1 MPKKL
6 SVDVKKKI
14 DQSFLKLFTKDLQPF
29 SIVEDPGFKEFVKLL
44 NPNYQIPNRH
54 TISKILIPSA
64 YETCLNNVK
73 EIISKE
79 LVTCCMTTDC
89 WTSRCTESYL
99 AITIHF
105 IDKSFK
111 LNSFL
116 LSCHHFNETHT
127 SLNLSEN
134 IKSTLEAWNLE
145 NKIILAVSDN
155 AYNIKNALNSLQ
167 LKSFGCFAHTLN
179 LIVQAA
185 MKTESN
191 LIDKIKT
198 IVSHFHKS
206 SNSHQ
211 KLIQYQKNIGI
222 KDPKKLVQDVSTRW
236 NSTFYMVERFV
247 ELENSIRGTLGLI
260 DKPPPSLNPEEWQY
274 LKELRS
280 ILKPFEEA
288 TRAVSGQLFMTASM
302 VIVIA
307 QGLQHVCNQL
317 KNSNYTTRAKT
328 FIQALVN
335 EMNNR
340 QTWGNIERSKTLARC
355 TFLDPRFKTV
365 PFSNNSVA
373 LESVKQNV
381 IELTAKII
389 SLKRSEVLEHSTETT
404 QVPESTNLFEESNE
418 PSIWDNVDQ
427 KVAQMQPSIGTSTSQ
442 AITEIQRYLDDTIIK
457 RNLDPLA
464 WWCEHQYYYPFL
476 SILARKTLCCLGS
489 SVPCERVFSKA
500 GLIVSDRRCRLK
512 PTKIQQ
518 LLFLNNNS

>member
-1 MPKKL
+1 
-6 SVDVKKKI
+6 
-14 DQSFLKLFTKDLQPF
+14 
-29 SIVEDPGFKEFVKLL
+29 
-44 NPNYQIPNRH
+44 
-54 TISKILIPSA
+54 
-64 YETCLNNVK
+64 
-73 EIISKE
+73 
-79 LVTCCMTTDC
+79 MTTDC

-99 AITIHF
+99 ALTIHF

-116 LSCHHFNETHT
+116 LSCHHFNETRT

-134 IKSTLEAWNLE
+134 IKSTLEIWNLE
-145 NKIILAVSDN
+145 KKVILAVSDN
-155 AYNIKNALNSLQ
+155 AHNIKNALNSLQ
-167 LKSFGCFAHTLN
+167 LKNFGCFTHTLN

-185 MKTESN
+185 LKTESN

-198 IVSHFHKS
+198 IVSHFYKS
-206 SNSHQ
+206 PNSHQ

-247 ELENSIRGTLGLI
+247 ELENSFRGTLGLI

-288 TRAVSGQLFMTASM
+288 TLAVSGQLFMTASM

-307 QGLQHVCNQL
+307 QGLRHVCNQL

-328 FIQALVN
+328 FIQSLVN

-355 TFLDPRFKTV
+355 TFLDPNFKTV

-373 LESVKQNV
+373 LESVKKNI
-381 IELTAKII
+381 IELTAQII
-389 SLKRSEVLEHSTETT
+389 SLRISEVLEHSTETT
-404 QVPESTNLFEESNE
+404 QLPESTNLFEESGE

-457 RNLDPLA
+457 RNLDPLV

-489 SVPCERVFSKA
+489 SVPCE
-500 GLIVSDRRCRLK
+500 
-512 PTKIQQ
+512 
-518 LLFLNNNS
+518 